1 MSSEEAITLE
11 EVLNSLKE
19 IASKIDEG
27 LEKGT
32 FPEVTRSYIERVGR
46 SIKETLNLI
55 DLLGRENTVQSP
67 VSASG
72 RSAMYNLRRAFYT
85 VLGRLVR
92 EEGVNRTRSVEEWK
106 KAAQK
111 LIEFINNLGI
121 RESPTKIVLT
131 YEIAQEGEIKYWKP
145 ISADVFCFELESI
158 REVKFE

>member
-1 MSSEEAITLE
+1 MCSEEVVTLE
-11 EVLNSLKE
+11 EIMNSLKE
-19 IASKIDEG
+19 IANKIDEG

-32 FPEVTRSYIERVGR
+32 FPEVTRSYLERVGR

-55 DLLGRENTVQSP
+55 NLLGRENTVQSP

-72 RSAMYNLRRAFYT
+72 RGAMYNLRRAFYT

-92 EEGVNRTRSVEEWK
+92 EEGVDRARSVEEWK
-106 KAAQK
+106 KTAQK
-111 LIEFINNLGI
+111 LIDFINNLGI

-131 YEIAQEGEIKYWKP
+131 YEIAQEGEVKYWKP

-158 REVKFE
+158 REIKFD